1 MTENEDEKYKW
12 IEDHLLD
19 NYRNNLAFADVQ
31 QFIADARAAREYR
44 QEAAEVQRR
53 QALERKA
60 NEDYYRG
67 FGELDTQ
74 GGQV

>member
-1 MTENEDEKYKW
+1 MTDDDKYKW

-44 QEAAEVQRR
+44 QEAAEAQRR
-53 QALERKA
+53 FLLLRKA
-60 NEDYYRG
+60 ARDYYRG

>member
-1 MTENEDEKYKW
+1 MEDDKYKW

-31 QFIADARAAREYR
+31 QFIADARAAREAR
-44 QEAAEVQRR
+44 QDAAEMQKRFLLQRK
-53 QALERKA
+53 LEK
-60 NEDYYRG
+60 DYFDG
-67 FGELDTQ
+67 FGAEDTQ

>member
-1 MTENEDEKYKW
+1 MTDDDKYKW

-31 QFIADARAAREYR
+31 QFIADARETREVR
-44 QEAAEVQRR
+44 QTWSEMRR
-53 QALERKA
+53 RRALERKA
-60 NEDYYRG
+60 TEHYYRG
-67 FGELDTQ
+67 FGEQGTQ